1 MHFYRCCGLLLYIN
15 TSIVATSGDII
26 LPAALTYR
34 HGGIS
39 QCSQTFVL
47 LISAVR
53 KSKEAGWQES

>member
-15 TSIVATSGDII
+15 TSIVATGDII